1 MSTFQE
7 LTARLA
13 VGAVGGPNS
22 ATLRV
27 WSPAGDSDVYAA
39 VRDIAGDLKVSL
51 HESGQCH
58 AGLTSQFALRE
69 KEVVE
74 ELGSR
79 HQNRWQR
86 QTHVGSRFIAPLQF
100 SFPSSELRV
109 WRPVRR
115 DDARLLW
122 ISDPGHGRSIIVT
135 CGYSGQSV
143 SDEDWPGKPNG
154 TQLVATKTLPNGE
167 KFWLIWQN
175 CPTSE
180 RELSMMRAARDRLAR
195 KAMIPF
201 RSTSAS
207 DQPMARIL
215 VFEEDKPQPVLV
227 VLDMAA

>member
-1 MSTFQE
+1 M
-7 LTARLA
+7 
-13 VGAVGGPNS
+13 
-22 ATLRV
+22 
-27 WSPAGDSDVYAA
+27 SDVYAA
-39 VRDIAGDLKVSL
+39 IRDIAGELKVSL

-69 KEVVE
+69 QEVVE
-74 ELGSR
+74 QLGSR

-86 QTHVGSRFIAPLQF
+86 NTHVGSRFIAPLQF
-100 SFPSSELRV
+100 AFPSTELRV
-109 WRPVRR
+109 WRPVRQ

-122 ISDPGHGRSIIVT
+122 LPDPGRDRSIIVT

-167 KFWLIWQN
+167 KFWLIWQD

-180 RELSMMRAARDRLAR
+180 RELSMMRSARDRLAR
-195 KAMIPF
+195 EAMIPF
-201 RSTSAS
+201 RSTSAG

-215 VFEEDKPQPVLV
+215 AFEEDKPQPVLV